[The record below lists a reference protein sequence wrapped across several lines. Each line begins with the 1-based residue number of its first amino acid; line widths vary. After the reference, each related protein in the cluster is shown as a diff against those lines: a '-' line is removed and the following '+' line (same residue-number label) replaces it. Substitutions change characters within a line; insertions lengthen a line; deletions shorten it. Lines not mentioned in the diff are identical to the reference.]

1 MSADEPPII
10 LILGPTAGGK
20 TSLAIELAQRLP
32 GGGACLSADS
42 MQIYRGMDIGTA
54 KPTAEERAGIPHHL
68 IDLVDPADD
77 GFTVDTWLD
86 AATEVI
92 ARLRAASTWPIVVGG
107 TNLYIQALL
116 YGLFDGP
123 EPDPGLR
130 AELQAM
136 SIEALRAELEQCDPS
151 AAERIHANDRRRT
164 VRAIEVYRITGSP
177 ISAWQQQWSLD
188 QIRTDIRIIGLDYT
202 PAVINRRINAR
213 VRAMIEA
220 GWLDEVRSLLSG
232 PPLGSQ
238 ARAALGYRE
247 LIGHVEGRETLEEAV
262 ELIKIRTRRLGKQQR
277 TWLRRFRPLS
287 CSKWIA
293 ADELDHNS
301 ITEKA
306 LMSIGH
312 GG

>member
-1 MSADEPPII
+1 V
-10 LILGPTAGGK
+10 
-20 TSLAIELAQRLP
+20 
-32 GGGACLSADS
+32 
-42 MQIYRGMDIGTA
+42 YRGMDIGTA
-54 KPTAEERAGIPHHL
+54 KPTDDERAGIPHHL

-77 GFTVDTWLD
+77 GFTVDTWLE
-86 AATEVI
+86 AENEVI
-92 ARLRAASTWPIVVGG
+92 ERLRAASTWPIVVGG

-123 EPDPGLR
+123 EPDPALR
-130 AELQAM
+130 AELQALP
-136 SIEALRAELEQCDPS
+136 IETLRAELARCDPE
-151 AAERIHANDRRRT
+151 AASRIHTNDRRRT
-164 VRAIEVYRITGSP
+164 VRAVEVFRITGRP

-188 QIRTDIRIIGLDYT
+188 QIRRDIRVIGLDYT

-220 GWLDEVRSLLSG
+220 GWLEEVRRLLAG
-232 PPLGSQ
+232 PPMGSQ

-247 LIGHVEGRETLEEAV
+247 LIDHLEGRETLDEAI

-287 CSKWIA
+287 CSIWIS
-293 ADELDHNS
+293 ADELDHNDIVS
-301 ITEKA
+301 QA
-306 LMSIGH
+306 LTSLGH